1 VSSHADPRPLVAHLI
16 DELPAHG
23 AERLIVD
30 LMRHRDAQ
38 FRYVVGCLIRGGP
51 LEEELTALGV
61 PVVIF
66 GRRWRFDPT
75 LVLRLAAWMRSRRV
89 CVVHTHLFT
98 ADAYGRVA
106 ARLAGVRAIFSTVH
120 SVINVWKTPA
130 HRLIDRTLAW
140 GSYRVIAC
148 TEEVRQ
154 ALVERDRLPAKKVTT
169 IANGIDLQR
178 FLSASGAGVREEF
191 GVAPG
196 KALLAIV
203 GRLEAPKGHAD
214 LLGAL
219 AALRSGGCADFVC
232 LFVGEGALRAEL
244 ETEVTRRALQD
255 AVVFAGLRR
264 DVPRLLAA
272 CDLVLMPSRW
282 EGLPIALLEAMACA
296 KTVVATAVGGVPDV
310 IDDGKNGVLVPPQ
323 DMSQFAARMRELLNE
338 PTRRETLGARARFD
352 VLRRFDV
359 ARTAAEYTALYREAL
374 GMQLPANMPVSL
386 TGHN

>member
-1 VSSHADPRPLVAHLI
+1 MNARSDPRPLVAHLI

-30 LMRHRDAQ
+30 LMRHPDAQ

-51 LEEELTALGV
+51 LEEELAALGV

-75 LVLRLAAWMRSRRV
+75 LVLRLAAWMRSQRV

-98 ADAYGRVA
+98 ADAYGRAA

-120 SVINVWKTPA
+120 SVVNVWKTPV
-130 HRLIDRTLAW
+130 HRLIDRILAW
-140 GSYRVIAC
+140 ASYRVIAC

-154 ALVERDRLPAKKVTT
+154 ALIGRDRLPARRVTT
-169 IANGIDLQR
+169 IANGVDLQR

-191 GVAPG
+191 RVAPD
-196 KALLAIV
+196 KALLVVV

-214 LLGAL
+214 LLSAL
-219 AALRSGGCADFVC
+219 AALRVGSCADFVC
-232 LFVGEGALRAEL
+232 LFVGEGELRAQL
-244 ETEVTRRALQD
+244 ESEVARRALQD
-255 AVVFAGLRR
+255 AVVFTGLRR

-296 KTVVATAVGGVPDV
+296 KAVVATAVGGVPDV
-310 IDDGKNGVLVPPQ
+310 IDDGNNGVLVPPG
-323 DMSQFAARMRELLNE
+323 DMSRFAAHVRELLNE
-338 PTRRETLGARARFD
+338 PGRRAALGARARVD
-352 VLRRFDV
+352 VLRRFDI
-359 ARTAAEYTALYREAL
+359 ARTATEYAALYREAL
-374 GMQLPANMPVSL
+374 GLRLPANVPVGL
-386 TGHN
+386 TNRN